1 MQVRDE
7 LKKYWPVLGI
17 EMKVKRP
24 VPPTPAPSL
33 SAEVNHLLED
43 YCSAVSVY

>member
-7 LKKYWPVLGI
+7 LKKYWPVLGT
-17 EMKVKRP
+17 ELKVKRP

-33 SAEVNHLLED
+33 SAEVIHLLED
-43 YCSAVSVY
+43 NCLAVSVY